1 MLTHG
6 RPITSI
12 LFEIVTISH
21 SLFKCNYLKNKKYFL
36 SFSFPLRNLHQI
48 LSIFKKKKIVV
59 ANIFPKLTTV
69 QDSVRP
75 LTKKH
80 RVRTS
85 FHNELVKVAQ
95 ALAKSSLKHF
105 YHIIPLPLGEKIR
118 KIYP

>member
-6 RPITSI
+6 LPNTCI
-12 LFEIVTISH
+12 LFGIVRICRC
-21 SLFKCNYLKNKKYFL
+21 LFRCNYLKNKKHFPSFL
-36 SFSFPLRNLHQI
+36 LPLRNLHQI
-48 LSIFKKKKIVV
+48 LIIFKKKKIVV
-59 ANIFPKLTTV
+59 ANIFPKLTTF

-85 FHNELVKVAQ
+85 FHNEHVKVAQ
-95 ALAKSSLKHF
+95 ALAKPSLKHF
-105 YHIIPLPLGEKIR
+105 YQIIPLPLGEKIR